1 MDIPCVV
8 RRTEELPC
16 CVVVV
21 SSPEGLELLVAEL
34 MVSLVVSR
42 SVGACV
48 EDSDGNNVMVGLM
61 TSLTKFESLIVL
73 RDVEDFIF
81 CKVAVLNL
89 LVVG

>member
-1 MDIPCVV
+1 MDIPRVV

-42 SVGACV
+42 SVGAFV
-48 EDSDGNNVMVGLM
+48 EDSDGNKVMVGLM

-73 RDVEDFIF
+73 RDVEVSIF
-81 CKVAVLNL
+81 CEVAVLNL